1 MAGETDPDQKT
12 EAPTD
17 KRRRESAAR
26 GEVLQSRDLG
36 TFALIASGAAWL
48 ALFGGR
54 LAAGAADALR
64 AGLAGAGTGVDAP
77 WRAAWTVAA
86 PVLPP
91 LLALAG
97 LAMAGGIAGSLA
109 TSARFSWAA
118 AGPRA
123 SRIDPVAG
131 LKRLASPAA
140 LAELAKSLAKA
151 VLLAAAAWWVLAQGL
166 PGLFTLA
173 AIDARAAG
181 ARIGGLLAGLLGAL
195 SAALLV
201 AAAIDLPLQW
211 RRHSARLRMTRQE
224 VRDEARE
231 SEGSPETRAALRRAQ
246 RAAARTALRPAMA
259 EATVVLANP
268 HAFAVALRYR
278 PGADA
283 APVVVAKGRAV
294 IAAAIRDLAAQRGVP
309 VLRYPQ
315 LARALYFTVP
325 VGRAIREELYKPVAA
340 VLAFVHSL
348 DRGRGGTAPPEVEV
362 PEGLRF
368 DAEGRP
374 ERGSTPPGPSR

>member
-12 EAPTD
+12 EAPTE
-17 KRRRESAAR
+17 KRRRESAER

-54 LAAGAADALR
+54 LAAGAADGLR
-64 AGLAGAGTGVDAP
+64 AGLTAIGPGAAEP
-77 WRAAWTVAA
+77 WRAAWAVTG

-91 LLALAG
+91 LLTLAA

-109 TSARFSWAA
+109 TSARFNWAA

-123 SRIDPVAG
+123 SRIDPLAG
-131 LKRLASPAA
+131 LKRIASPAA
-140 LAELAKSLAKA
+140 LTELAKSLAKFA
-151 VLLAAAAWWVLAQGL
+151 ALAAAAWWVLGAAL
-166 PGLFTLA
+166 PGRLLLGLS
-173 AIDARAAG
+173 DVRAAG
-181 ARIGGLLAGLLGAL
+181 ARIGGLLGGLLGAL
-195 SAALLV
+195 CAALLV

-315 LARALYFTVP
+315 LARALYFAVP

-348 DRGRGGTAPPEVEV
+348 DRAHADATPPEVEV

-374 ERGSTPPGPSR
+374 ERGSTPPGPGR

>member
-1 MAGETDPDQKT
+1 MVGESDPDQKT

-17 KRRRESAAR
+17 KRRRESAQR

-36 TFALIASGAAWL
+36 TFTLIAGGTVWL
-48 ALFGGR
+48 ALFGAQ
-54 LAAGAADALR
+54 LAYGAADALR
-64 AGLAGAGTGVDAP
+64 AGLSATGPGAGEP
-77 WRAAWTVAA
+77 WRALATVAR
-86 PVLPP
+86 PMLLPMV
-91 LLALAG
+91 ALAG

-118 AGPRA
+118 AGLRP

-131 LKRLASPAA
+131 FKRLVSPAA
-140 LAELAKSLAKA
+140 LVELLKSLAKFA
-151 VLLAAAAWWVLAQGL
+151 LLAGAAWWVLAGAV
-166 PGLFTLA
+166 PGLSALGA
-173 AIDARAAG
+173 MDLRAAG
-181 ARIGGLLAGLLGAL
+181 AQIGALLGELLGAL
-195 SAALLV
+195 TAALLV

-211 RRHSARLRMTRQE
+211 RRHMGRLRMTRQE

-231 SEGSPETRAALRRAQ
+231 SEGSPETRSALRRAQ

-259 EATVVLANP
+259 EATVVLVNP

-294 IAAAIRDLAAQRGVP
+294 IAAAIRDLAAQRDVP

-325 VGRAIREELYKPVAA
+325 VGCAIREELYKPVAA
-340 VLAFVHSL
+340 VLAFVHNL
-348 DRGRGGTAPPEVEV
+348 DRARTAPPEVEV
-362 PEGLRF
+362 PSGLRF
-368 DAEGRP
+368 DADGRP
-374 ERGSTPPGPSR
+374 EYGSTPPPAGR